1 MTPPCEKLR
10 LLIVV
15 EDGFARDVLVSAAE
29 ASDMFGIITCAE
41 DAHEALAE
49 IWDGVQRQTLPDVL
63 VADLDLTDYN
73 GTQLT
78 CELRRHNETRA
89 VFIALI
95 AETTNELGR
104 AAAETAGADC
114 FGVYSTSVTDM
125 AEVLREIGRR
135 SIAASRVPI
144 S

>member
-10 LLIVV
+10 LLVVV
-15 EDGFARDVLVSAAE
+15 EDVFARDVLVSAAE
-29 ASDMFGIITCAE
+29 ASDMFGIITCTE

-49 IWDGVQRQTLPDVL
+49 IWDGVQKQQLPDVV

-78 CELRRHNETRA
+78 SELRRHCETRS

-114 FGVYSTSVTDM
+114 FGMYTTSVYEMT
-125 AEVLREIGRR
+125 EVLREVARR